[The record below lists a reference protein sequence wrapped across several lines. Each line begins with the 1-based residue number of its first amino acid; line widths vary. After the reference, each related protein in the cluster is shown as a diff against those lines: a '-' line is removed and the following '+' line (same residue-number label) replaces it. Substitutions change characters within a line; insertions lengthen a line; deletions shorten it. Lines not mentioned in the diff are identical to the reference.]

1 MGKIQELC
9 KKHREILMYL
19 LFGVLTTAVGWI
31 VYFAVLWALKA
42 IMGIAV
48 DDTSSA
54 RYIVAYT
61 VAQVVQWVAAVL
73 FAFFT
78 NRKWVFTEADKNVS
92 VWLQLVK
99 FSGGRVITFFIDYV
113 VTLFV
118 AIGVAALIPA
128 NERCISRSRVES
140 CRDRCEGACSGDC
153 YYMQLY
159 LLKDICLYQEKNG
172 EIICLDLQISR
183 CRWRTAATQ

>member
-42 IMGIAV
+42 MMGIAV

-78 NRKWVFTEADKNVS
+78 NRKWVFIESDKNVS

-99 FSGGRVITFFIDYV
+99 FSGGRVITFFIDYI

-118 AIGVAALIPA
+118 AMGVAALVPA
-128 NERCISRSRVES
+128 FTSVALFGREWNLAEI
-140 CRDRCEGACSGDC
+140 GAKV
-153 YYMQLY
+153 LAAV
-159 LLKDICLYQEKNG
+159 IV
-172 EIICLDLQISR
+172 IICNYIVSKIFVFKDKKG
-183 CRWRTAATQ
+183 